1 MLTRFLASS
10 TPVIY
15 WISGHILLSC
25 EPLLKENKNFAY
37 GQRQNT
43 LGQSIYNFWTKHL
56 CIGNP
61 ITQLLMC
68 WRTCSFPTHCILG
81 YFISYWLLGLALH
94 CNFLPWTWQKRYGHI
109 CASAVTCLLFV
120 DSHEGLLKKIIFK
133 CWLLEKISAFCHTGE
148 PWPLWLFYFYFQ

>member
-1 MLTRFLASS
+1 MLISGIHAKTDVQIIVRFAAFTRVLALILQVLTRFLASS

-43 LGQSIYNFWTKHL
+43 LGQSIYHFWTRHL

-94 CNFLPWTWQKRYGHI
+94 CNFLPWT
-109 CASAVTCLLFV
+109 
-120 DSHEGLLKKIIFK
+120 
-133 CWLLEKISAFCHTGE
+133 
-148 PWPLWLFYFYFQ
+148 